1 MRKKL
6 IGLIIFPIFGIWAVI
21 NHAQQPPVAS
31 HVSLVQL
38 ISNPS
43 QYDNRRVIVS
53 GFLTLEFENS
63 ALYLHADDAAHFI
76 TKNALWVTARSG
88 IKGRQ
93 DEINHHYVQIVG
105 LFKASDHGHLGM
117 YSGMI
122 GEVERIDLTPEH
134 KW

>member
-6 IGLIIFPIFGIWAVI
+6 IASIIFLAFAIWAVI
-21 NHAQQPPVAS
+21 NRAQQPPIAS
-31 HVSLVQL
+31 QVSLVQL

-43 QYDNRRVIVS
+43 QYDNHRVIVS
-53 GFLTLEFENS
+53 GFLTLDFENS
-63 ALYLHADDAAHFI
+63 ALYLHADDAGHFI
-76 TKNALWVTARSG
+76 TKNALWVTAQSG
-88 IKGRQ
+88 VKFRR
-93 DEINHHYVQIVG
+93 DEINHHYVGIVG
-105 LFKASDHGHLGM
+105 LFKANDHGHLGM